1 MTSEVFRSVT
11 LDTQEMPEGQQM
23 NGLKTLQ
30 RILNQSHVG
39 VRWPFWMW
47 DESAY
52 GERMEGER
60 ENSKDCIPI
69 LIIRLPVI

>member
-52 GERMEGER
+52 GQRMEGEKR
-60 ENSKDCIPI
+60 KLQGLHPNPNH
-69 LIIRLPVI
+69 